1 MSGLIGKKIGMTSV
15 FSAEGKNIP
24 CTVIEAGPCVVTQVK
39 TPEKDGYAAVQ
50 LAYDEVSEKNTSNP
64 LMGHFKKANTTPKRK
79 LVEFTSFEKELNLGD
94 VVTVDIFE
102 DDDWVDVTG
111 ISKGKGFQGV
121 VKRHGFGGVGGQT
134 HGQHNRQRKP
144 GSLGAS
150 SYPSRV
156 FKGKRLH
163 HRRLT
168 MEIAIYNISGQE
180 TGKKAVLKDEIFGIE
195 PNNHAIYLD
204 VKQYLA
210 NRRQGT
216 HKSKQRNEVA
226 GSTRKLKKQK
236 GTGGA
241 RAGSI
246 LSPLFPG
253 GGRVFGPVPRDYS
266 FKLNKKLKQLAR
278 KSALTYKA
286 KEDAVKVVED
296 FSMEAPKTKE
306 FLAVTKNL
314 SLEGQ
319 KILLVLP
326 ETNPNV
332 ALSARNL
339 QNVKVVLAS
348 NLNTYDVMNA
358 GKLVLSEGSVNVINQ
373 MFGQ

>member
-1 MSGLIGKKIGMTSV
+1 
-15 FSAEGKNIP
+15 
-24 CTVIEAGPCVVTQVK
+24 
-39 TPEKDGYAAVQ
+39 
-50 LAYDEVSEKNTSNP
+50 
-64 LMGHFKKANTTPKRK
+64 
-79 LVEFTSFEKELNLGD
+79 
-94 VVTVDIFE
+94 
-102 DDDWVDVTG
+102 
-111 ISKGKGFQGV
+111 
-121 VKRHGFGGVGGQT
+121 
-134 HGQHNRQRKP
+134 
-144 GSLGAS
+144 
-150 SYPSRV
+150 
-156 FKGKRLH
+156 
-163 HRRLT
+163 
-168 MEIAIYNISGQE
+168 MEIAIYNVSGKD

-210 NRRQGT
+210 NQRQGT

-246 LSPLFPG
+246 LSPLFVG

-278 KSALTYKA
+278 KSALAYK
-286 KEDAVKVVED
+286 VKGEALTVVED
-296 FSMEAPKTKE
+296 FAMEVPKTKE
-306 FLAVTKNL
+306 FIGITKNL
-314 SLEGQ
+314 NLEGK

-326 ETNPNV
+326 ESNANV

-348 NLNTYDVMNA
+348 NINTYDVMNA
-358 GKLVLSEGSVNVINQ
+358 SNIVLAEGSVNVINQ
-373 MFGQ
+373 MFGL

>member
-1 MSGLIGKKIGMTSV
+1 
-15 FSAEGKNIP
+15 
-24 CTVIEAGPCVVTQVK
+24 
-39 TPEKDGYAAVQ
+39 
-50 LAYDEVSEKNTSNP
+50 
-64 LMGHFKKANTTPKRK
+64 
-79 LVEFTSFEKELNLGD
+79 
-94 VVTVDIFE
+94 
-102 DDDWVDVTG
+102 
-111 ISKGKGFQGV
+111 
-121 VKRHGFGGVGGQT
+121 
-134 HGQHNRQRKP
+134 
-144 GSLGAS
+144 
-150 SYPSRV
+150 
-156 FKGKRLH
+156 
-163 HRRLT
+163 
-168 MEIAIYNISGQE
+168 MEIAIYNVSGKD

-210 NRRQGT
+210 NQRQGT

-246 LSPLFPG
+246 LSPLFVG

-278 KSALTYKA
+278 KSALAYK
-286 KEDAVKVVED
+286 VKGEALTVVED
-296 FSMEAPKTKE
+296 FAMEVPKTKE
-306 FLAVTKNL
+306 FIGITKNL
-314 SLEGQ
+314 NLEGK

-326 ETNPNV
+326 ESNANV

-348 NLNTYDVMNA
+348 NINTYDVMNA
-358 GKLVLSEGSVNVINQ
+358 GNIVLVP
-373 MFGQ
+373 